1 MTKLFKYLKKYSIQ
15 ILFIFILLI
24 LQAFCDLSLPGYTSD
39 IVNTGIQK
47 SGLESFVPEAIRES
61 EFNKIL
67 LFVDEEAKDMLL
79 DAYTLVN
86 SSEDIP
92 DNNQLIDE
100 SMIKNAGEGIYIL
113 NNPEDKDKLEEM
125 MAVPMMLAFSLS
137 NNSEGVQSMKEQ
149 LLQNFPEEL
158 IAMAEKDE
166 NGNVD
171 IFALFSLLPEEQLG
185 LMTAEIKSAMA
196 DMPEAIAWQMGFA
209 YTLEEYENIGINV
222 DSMQTR
228 YIITAGAKMIALA
241 FLAAL
246 VSIAVAFMASRI
258 AASLSREL
266 RSKVFHKVMAFSN
279 AEYNQFSTASLI
291 TRSTNDIQ
299 QVQMLVVLMLRMLLY
314 APVLAIGGIFK
325 VLNTNVDMAWVLAV
339 GVGAILMIVLVL
351 FVTVMP
357 KFRLMQKLVDKI
369 NLVTREI
376 LTGLPVI
383 RAFSTENHEK
393 KRFDGANTDLKKNQ
407 LFVNRVMSCMMPVMM
422 LVMNLVTVLI
432 VWVGADYIDT
442 GTMQVGDLM
451 AFIQY
456 AMMII
461 MSFLMIS
468 MVSVM
473 LPRASVSAGRIDEI
487 LTTRLSINDVSNP
500 EKFKKD
506 KKGVVE
512 FKNVSFKYPGAD
524 EDVLSKINF
533 VAKPGETTA
542 IIGSTGSGKSTL
554 VNLIPRFFDITEGS
568 ILVDGR
574 EIRNVSSKE
583 LRDRIGYVPQKGIL
597 FSGTIESNIKYSDE
611 SLSREAM
618 ERAARIA
625 QAEPFIQEKPDKYEA
640 EIAQGGTNV
649 SGGQKQRLSI
659 ARAIAKNPE
668 IYIFDDSFSALDYKT
683 DVALRK
689 ALKEETS
696 DSTVIIVAQRI
707 STILHAEQIVVLD
720 DGEVVGIGTHNQLLK
735 SCEVYHQIATSQLSE
750 EELGTKKEDL

>member
-1 MTKLFKYLKKYSIQ
+1 MIKLFKYLRKYSLQ
-15 ILFIFILLI
+15 ILVIFGLLI
-24 LQAFCDLSLPGYTSD
+24 LQAFCDLALPGYTSD

-47 SGLESFVPEAIRES
+47 SGLKSFVPEAVRES

-67 LFVDEEAKDMLL
+67 LSLGEEERETLL
-79 DAYTLVN
+79 NAYTLVG
-86 SSEDIP
+86 SAEDIP
-92 DNNQLIDE
+92 VNDSLIDE
-100 SMIKNAGEGIYIL
+100 SMIENAGEGIYVL
-113 NNPEDKDKLEEM
+113 NSGEDKESLEEL
-125 MAVPMMLAFSLS
+125 MAV
-137 NNSEGVQSMKEQ
+137 SM
-149 LLQNFPEEL
+149 
-158 IAMAEKDE
+158 
-166 NGNVD
+166 
-171 IFALFSLLPEEQLG
+171 
-185 LMTAEIKSAMA
+185 TMA
-196 DMPEAIAWQMGFA
+196 DMPESIASQMGFA
-209 YTLEEYENIGINV
+209 FTLAEYEAIGINV
-222 DSMQTR
+222 EAIQTR
-228 YIITAGAKMIALA
+228 YILIAGAKMIALA
-241 FLAAL
+241 LLAAV

-266 RSKVFHKVMAFSN
+266 RSQVFHKVMAFSN

-299 QVQMLVVLMLRMLLY
+299 QVQMLMVMMLRMLLY
-314 APVLAIGGIFK
+314 SPVLAAGGIFK

-339 GVGAILMIVLVL
+339 GVGAILVIVLVL
-351 FVTVMP
+351 FTTVMP

-393 KRFDGANTDLKKNQ
+393 KRFDAANVDLKKNQ

-422 LVMNLVTVLI
+422 LIMNLVTVLI
-432 VWVGADYIDT
+432 VWVGAEYIDT
-442 GTMQVGDLM
+442 GIMQVGDLM

-473 LPRASVSAGRIDEI
+473 LPRAAVSAGRIDEI
-487 LTTRLSINDVSNP
+487 LTTRLTINDVENP
-500 EKFKKD
+500 EKFKPD

-524 EDVLSKINF
+524 EAVLSNINF
-533 VAKPGETTA
+533 AAKPGQTTA

-554 VNLIPRFFDITEGS
+554 VNLIPRFYDVTEGS
-568 ILVDGR
+568 IVVDGR
-574 EIRNVSSKE
+574 DIKNVASE
-583 LRDRIGYVPQKGIL
+583 DLRDRIGYVPQKGIL

-611 SLSREAM
+611 NISPEVM
-618 ERAARIA
+618 ERSARIA
-625 QAEPFIQEKPDKYEA
+625 QAEPFIQEKSDKYES

-659 ARAIAKNPE
+659 ARAIAKNSE

-689 ALKEETS
+689 ALKEETA

-720 DGEVVGIGTHNQLLK
+720 DGEVVGIGTHEELLE
-735 SCEVYHQIATSQLSE
+735 SCGVYYQIASSQLSE